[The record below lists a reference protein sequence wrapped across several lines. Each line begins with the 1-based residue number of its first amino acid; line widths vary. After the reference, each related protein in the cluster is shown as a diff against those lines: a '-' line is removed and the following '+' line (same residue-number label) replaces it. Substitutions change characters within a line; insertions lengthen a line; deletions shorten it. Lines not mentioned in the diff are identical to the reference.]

1 MGIILSI
8 IYLQT
13 DMFINKVDL
22 FIDSF
27 SLDKSIGEF
36 SKVNKNECS
45 ESYDLG
51 STITILTCN

>member
-1 MGIILSI
+1 MGIILVI

-13 DMFINKVDL
+13 NMFINKVDF
-22 FIDSF
+22 FIDLF

-36 SKVNKNECS
+36 SMVNKNECS

>member
-36 SKVNKNECS
+36 SKVNENESS
-45 ESYDLG
+45 ESYDVG
-51 STITILTCN
+51 SIIMILTCN

>member
-1 MGIILSI
+1 MGIMLLI

-13 DMFINKVDL
+13 NMFINKVHL
-22 FIDSF
+22 FIDLF

-36 SKVNKNECS
+36 SMVNKNECS

-51 STITILTCN
+51 SIITILTCN